1 MTTYRETIW
10 RSFNRLD
17 HHVFEIR
24 EPGKSSPGY
33 TAALTPREA
42 AETRR
47 QFKARGWREAG
58 RPRVRRYE
66 Q

>member
-17 HHVFEIR
+17 HHIFEIR
-24 EPGKSSPGY
+24 KPGESSSGY

-42 AETRR
+42 AETRE
-47 QFKARGWREAG
+47 QFTRRGWKESG
-58 RPRVRRYE
+58 KPRVRRYGY
-66 Q
+66 